1 MGNVE
6 APAAISPP
14 CIFKCET
21 EGLAAGWKV
30 FFV

>member
-6 APAAISPP
+6 APAAISTP
-14 CIFKCET
+14 CIVKCET
-21 EGLAAGWKV
+21 EGLAAGWEV